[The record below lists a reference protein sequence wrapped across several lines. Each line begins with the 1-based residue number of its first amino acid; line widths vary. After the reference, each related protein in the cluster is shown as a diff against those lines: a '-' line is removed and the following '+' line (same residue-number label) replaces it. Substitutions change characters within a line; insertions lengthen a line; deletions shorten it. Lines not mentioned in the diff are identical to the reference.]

1 MSEEDMADF
10 LQKINNMMNSS
21 NSLNQNVISSSESD
35 NNFENIQDFLS
46 KMNFESDKT
55 NSNDYDKNTFNFN
68 DNNFNNNNKNNF
80 NLDFNT
86 ILKIKNIMDKF
97 SSYKN
102 SPDTNL
108 LLSLK
113 PYLNSNRKKK
123 LDQYMQFLNIAKLLE
138 NFNSNGDVNIK
149 W

>member
-1 MSEEDMADF
+1 MADF
-10 LQKINNMMNSS
+10 LQKINNLMNSS
-21 NSLNQNVISSSESD
+21 NSLNQNIISSSESD

-68 DNNFNNNNKNNF
+68 DNNFNNNNENNF

-149 W
+149 

>member
-149 W
+149 

>member
-10 LQKINNMMNSS
+10 LQKINNMINSS

-149 W
+149 